1 MKCSLF
7 SNSFVRLS
15 AFLILYEFIRVAK
28 IRTPLIKTSWA
39 KQITLVRDN
48 VYRVLKSS
56 KNSKSFENLLKQLG
70 VICHYFSSTDNSILS
85 SIEIFFW
92 NATQST

>member
-15 AFLILYEFIRVAK
+15 AFLILYEFIRVTK

-56 KNSKSFENLLKQLG
+56 ENSKSFENLLKLIILKWQLG
-70 VICHYFSSTDNSILS
+70 VICHYFSSTYNSIL
-85 SIEIFFW
+85 
-92 NATQST
+92 